1 MRIGIDVGGTNT
13 DAVLMDGTNLIAQ
26 MKSPTTSDIT
36 SGILTS
42 IESVIKDGPKETINR
57 LQAIMLG
64 TTHFTNALLEKRG
77 LAPTGVLRLC
87 LPATTLLPPLIDWP
101 KDLKT
106 AIGGFHF
113 LVPGGHEFD
122 GREIA
127 SIDRKAILES
137 VDEMKKTGIEALT
150 ISGVFS
156 PVSNSHEK
164 AAQEIIKEALPE
176 IDITLSSEIGRI
188 GILER
193 ENAGALNASLS
204 KNAQLTISGIKKAL
218 LSQGINAP
226 LFLSQNDGTLMDA
239 EFATRYPVFTIAS
252 GPTNSMR
259 GAAFLSKTSNGIVVD
274 IGGTS
279 TDVGA
284 LINGFPREASIAV
297 EVGGARTNF
306 RMPDVIS
313 IAIGG
318 GSIIKTDPI
327 EIGPKSVGFKLLE
340 KALVFGG
347 DTPTSTDYIVAS
359 KMAKLGNPDHVK
371 NLDPKSV
378 KQVTNLI
385 KERIETTVDQ
395 IKLNAEP
402 VPVILVGGGSI
413 LLSDKLDGA
422 SSVIRPKNGDIANA
436 IGAAI
441 AQVGGQVEN
450 VYSLDKLT
458 RQEAMNM
465 AQNEAINKA
474 ISAGGDPKTVEI
486 VEVEE
491 IPLTY
496 LPSNAVRIRTK
507 AVGNLLGI
515 SS

>member
-13 DAVLMDGTNLIAQ
+13 DAVLMDGTTLIAQ
-26 MKSPTTSDIT
+26 KKSPTTSDIT
-36 SGILTS
+36 SGILSS
-42 IESVIKDGPKETINR
+42 IESVINDGPKDTKNS

-77 LAPTGVLRLC
+77 LSPTGVLRLC
-87 LPATTLLPPLIDWP
+87 LPATTLLPPLVDWP
-101 KDLKT
+101 EDLKS
-106 AIGGFHF
+106 AIGGSHF
-113 LVPGGHEFD
+113 FVPGGHEFD

-127 SIDRKAILES
+127 QIDRKSIVES
-137 VDEMKKTGIEALT
+137 AKKMKKTGIEALT

-164 AAQEIIKEALPE
+164 VAQEIIKEEYPE
-176 IDITLSSEIGRI
+176 LNITLSSEIGRI

-204 KNAQLTISGIKKAL
+204 KNAQMTISGIKNAL
-218 LSQGINAP
+218 VSQDIHAP

-279 TDVGA
+279 TDVGV

-313 IAIGG
+313 VAIGG
-318 GSIIKTDPI
+318 GSIVSTNPI
-327 EIGPKSVGFKLLE
+327 EIGPKSVGFKLMDE
-340 KALVFGG
+340 ALIFGG
-347 DTPTSTDYIVAS
+347 KTPTSTDYIVAN
-359 KMAKLGNPDHVK
+359 KMTKLGNPDYVK
-371 NLDPKSV
+371 NLDRQTV
-378 KQVTNLI
+378 KHVANLI
-385 KERIETTVDQ
+385 KERIETTIDQ
-395 IKLNAEP
+395 MKLNADP

-413 LLSDKLDGA
+413 LLGNELNGA
-422 SSVIRPKNGDIANA
+422 SSVIRPTNGDIANA

-458 RQEAMNM
+458 RQEAMSM
-465 AQNEAINKA
+465 AQSEAINKT
-474 ISAGGDPKTVEI
+474 ISAGGDPETIEI
-486 VEVEE
+486 VEIEE

-507 AVGNLLGI
+507 AVGNLMGI
-515 SS
+515 S